1 MWNSPING
9 FCMVGLT
16 NTWWD
21 CAFSS
26 ECVFNPAFKL
36 TRNEDEFQ
44 GRAASLGKTVGVAPG
59 SFVWHYRGVTRN
71 SIKGAQGTGWFRP
84 KKKGK

>member
-1 MWNSPING
+1 
-9 FCMVGLT
+9 MVGLT

-44 GRAASLGKTVGVAPG
+44 GRAAARGKTVGVAPG

-71 SIKGAQGTGWFRP
+71 SIKGAQGAGWFRP